1 MFDCSFFTAEMY
13 KEREVKMEFYGLDVV
28 GPEMIPDSIT
38 YLFEENPAGFI
49 LLFVA
54 ELLIASLIVIKVFLK
69 RASKRNEERQQN
81 ESQEEIY
88 YDEKQGDN

>member
-13 KEREVKMEFYGLDVV
+13 KERTVKMEIYCLDVV

-38 YLFEENPAGFI
+38 YLFEENPLGFI
-49 LLFVA
+49 LLFVV

-69 RASKRNEERQQN
+69 RARKRNEEKQQN
-81 ESQEEIY
+81 ESQEVIY
-88 YDEKQGDN
+88 YNEKQGDN